1 MILVLFLG
9 ILIILFM
16 YIFGIPCFFYK
27 VTSFYCPGCGFTRA
41 VFALLHFDIYQVL
54 RYNLLIVIYIPL
66 ILYCLFLNLFKKG
79 VSYTKFYFVRNSN
92 FSLFIWSIAKYS
104 MFWLFGSYCYYN
116 NLKREN
122 GSIYRFLFFK
132 SIYQLCILF
141 PVFH

>member
-27 VTSFYCPGCGFTRA
+27 VTSFYSPGCGFTRA

-66 ILYCLFLNLFKKG
+66 ILYCLFFKFILKKE
-79 VSYTKFYFVRNSN
+79 YHIPN
-92 FSLFIWSIAKYS
+92 FILYAILILAC
-104 MFWLFGSYCYYN
+104 LFGVLRNIPCFDY
-116 NLKREN
+116 LAPTV
-122 GSIYRFLFFK
+122 ITT
-132 SIYQLCILF
+132 I
-141 PVFH
+141 